1 MGRNTEYT
9 GYESFDYLEAGVDY
23 EPYDLVESLSGDY
36 AEQYQVSLDA
46 EQEERANRLSDEHTI
61 VSLHEHPSK
70 YPRDMSERAG
80 LAKQGRMWLAY
91 KALAESNLD
100 AVFDFHQN
108 GGLRMHSKNGWK
120 FSEVVDDLGYRAA
133 DIAQQEFVI
142 RAESVEDIRRAH
154 QDGKVAI
161 VPAIESCMPIE
172 NELDRLDVLYGIG
185 VRLMGVTYVESNAL
199 GQGEGDMHPHDGGL
213 TSFGEQ
219 AVERMN
225 KLGMAVSLGHASDQT
240 VLDVAEVSEKPV
252 FLSHNGARELMDSTR
267 LNTDEGLKAVA
278 DTGGVIGINSAPHA
292 TATKE
297 HPRHSIVSVM
307 DHFEYIKDLVGID
320 HVTFGPDTLYGDHFA
335 VHGREVPYEVDFD
348 IEQVEYVE
356 GMENPTEAWINI
368 PRWLVKEGYSDEEI
382 AKVCGENVL
391 RALEEVW

>member
-1 MGRNTEYT
+1 MGKKQYD
-9 GYESFDYLEAGVDY
+9 GYEPFQYLDAGEDY
-23 EPYDLVESLSGDY
+23 ETFATQNDPHYFGEPYRISLTDTDEVR
-36 AEQYQVSLDA
+36 AE
-46 EQEERANRLSDEHTI
+46 RLSADETI
-61 VSLHEHPSK
+61 VSMHEHAFYFPLDVNEVEDYCRQGRSMTA
-70 YPRDMSERAG
+70 YDA
-80 LAKQGRMWLAY
+80 LAK
-91 KALAESNLD
+91 SNLD
-100 AVFDFHQN
+100 AVFDWHLN
-108 GGLRMHSKNGWK
+108 GVLRMHSKNGWK

-154 QDGKVAI
+154 DEGKVAI

-172 NELDRLDVLYGIG
+172 NELDRLDVLYGLG
-185 VRLMGVTYVESNAL
+185 VRLMGITYVESNAL

-213 TSFGEQ
+213 TAFGEK

-240 VLDVAEVSEKPV
+240 VLDVAEISEKPV

-267 LNTDEGLKAVA
+267 LNTDKGLKTVA

-307 DHFEYIKDLVGID
+307 DHFEYIKNLVGID

-335 VHGREVPYEVDFD
+335 VHGRQIPYEVDFE
-348 IEQVEYVE
+348 IEQIEYVE
-356 GMENPTEAWINI
+356 GMENPTEAWLNI
-368 PRWLVKEGYSDEEI
+368 PRWLVKEGYSNDEI

-391 RALEEVW
+391 RTLNEVW

>member
-1 MGRNTEYT
+1 MGRNTEYD
-9 GYESFDYLEAGVDY
+9 GYESLDYLEAGEDY
-23 EPYDLVESLSGDY
+23 EPFELVEARTGEYGEPYEVPLDEADEAR
-36 AEQYQVSLDA
+36 AE
-46 EQEERANRLSDEHTI
+46 RLSEEHTI

-70 YPRDMSERAG
+70 YPKDLSERPA

-91 KALAESNLD
+91 EFLAESNLD

-108 GGLRMHSKNGWK
+108 GALQMHSQNGWK
-120 FSEVVDDLGYRAA
+120 FSEVVDDLAFRAA
-133 DIAQQEFVI
+133 DIAHQDFVI
-142 RAESVEDIRRAH
+142 RAGSVAEIRRAH
-154 QDGKVAI
+154 DEGKVAI

-172 NELDRLDVLYGIG
+172 NELDRLDVLYGVG

-199 GQGEGDMHPHDGGL
+199 AQGEGDMDDTDGGL
-213 TSFGEQ
+213 TSFGER

-240 VLDVAEVSEKPV
+240 VLDVADVSEKPV
-252 FLSHNGARELMDSTR
+252 FLSHNGARALMNSTR

-278 DTGGVIGINSAPHA
+278 DTGGVIGINAAPHA
-292 TATKE
+292 TATEE

-307 DHFEYIKDLVGID
+307 DHFEYIEDLVGID
-320 HVTFGPDTLYGDHFA
+320 HVTFGPDSLFGDHFA
-335 VHGREVPYEVDFD
+335 VHGHQVPYEVDFD
-348 IEQVEYVE
+348 LEQVEYVE
-356 GMENPTEAWINI
+356 GMENPTEAWRNI

-382 AKVCGENVL
+382 AKVTGENVL